1 MLSEVIIMCDEKYG
15 LEQIAEITNR
25 MSRNNIVPYEE
36 LPKYDLFISQVID
49 YLNDK
54 FEGEKYT
61 NNIVQNYIKSE
72 VISKPE
78 DGKKRGYTK
87 LHLVQLVLLSYMRPI
102 LTMEEIK
109 KVFALAFNKIND
121 GTDDIISWEKAY
133 KIFSDLHED
142 SMDDFLSKRP
152 FERDKLE
159 NIIDDL
165 ELEQSDRK
173 RIEVFLTVMELVSEA
188 SAIKKVVQQIIQEF
202 EYENE

>member
-1 MLSEVIIMCDEKYG
+1 MPEEKYG
-15 LEQIAEITNR
+15 MDYIKGISEQI
-25 MSRNNIVPYEE
+25 SKNNIVPYEE

-102 LTMEEIK
+102 LTAEEIK

-121 GTDDIISWEKAY
+121 GADDIITWEKAY
-133 KIFSDLHED
+133 KIFSDIHKD
-142 SMDDFLSKRP
+142 S
-152 FERDKLE
+152 
-159 NIIDDL
+159 IDDYMSHKHCDEASL
-165 ELEQSDRK
+165 NSIMEELDLKPEDK
-173 RIEVFLTVMELVSEA
+173 DRIEVFLRVMELICEA
-188 SAIKKVVQQIIQEF
+188 SAIKKLVQQIIRD
-202 EYENE
+202 YEIKNR

>member
-1 MLSEVIIMCDEKYG
+1 MCDEKYG

-102 LTMEEIK
+102 LTTEEIK

-121 GTDDIISWEKAY
+121 GTDDIISWENAY

-188 SAIKKVVQQIIQEF
+188 SAIKKVVQQIIQDF
-202 EYENE
+202 EYENK

>member
-1 MLSEVIIMCDEKYG
+1 MDDEKYG
-15 LEQIAEITNR
+15 LDQIAEITNR

-36 LPKYDLFISQVID
+36 LPKYDLFISQVIE

-102 LTMEEIK
+102 LTTEEIK

-133 KIFSDLHED
+133 KIFSDLHKD

-152 FERDKLE
+152 FKRDKLE

-173 RIEVFLTVMELVSEA
+173 RIEVFLTVMELISEA